1 MATTRPFAYNTGTTI
16 SGTLQY
22 GNIVVGV
29 DDNIDYAGGGGNVRW
44 WNGPDEDLGYV
55 ITYPNSLGNQPNPD
69 SSPAFLGFKRSAV
82 KTENSFLLLTNSTY
96 SQSFTTGTDA
106 MIWLTGNGY
115 WTSYVFVTP
124 TPTPTP
130 TPTAGLLINLDSGN
144 LTSYPTTGSTW
155 FDLTANNNDA
165 TLLNTPTFS
174 PSYGGILQFDDVS
187 LEYGTIPNIGN
198 LSQWSVE
205 AWFRITTALTS
216 KVSAIVTN
224 QFDLSTKLNFSIGT
238 NNAPTNKNIAV
249 GYYDGAWRT
258 TTGFVPQ
265 LNTWYQVV
273 GTYDGSTIRQYING
287 QASGGTVSYVGTP
300 QSGGEIRL
308 MRRWDETLTSSNLI
322 DGDLSIV
329 KIYSSALTASDIL
342 QSYNNTYSRFLE
354 PTPTPT
360 STPTSTPTPTPTST
374 PTPTPIV
381 PVTSNLVLH
390 FDPSNSSSY
399 SGTGTTINDL
409 SGNGLNGTM
418 SNITFTNPYFT
429 YNGSSSQI
437 SVADNALLEPGSGDW
452 TIEFWVNH
460 SVIAGAS
467 RVLIGKTDGGNAADW
482 GYGIRTA
489 SNGNTFMEIGN
500 GTTSITTPTSALSIN
515 TWYQVVGVWT
525 NVASNSLALY
535 INGSLVGSNS
545 HSFTSIKNTT
555 SPLYTGSFNGG
566 QFSQWF
572 NGRMGVVRMY
582 NSALTGSQVLQNFNA
597 DKSKYGL

>member
-1 MATTRPFAYNTGTTI
+1 MPTSRPFAYNTGSTI
-16 SGTLQY
+16 NGTEQIGDLA
-22 GNIVVGV
+22 IGV
-29 DDNIDYAGGGGNVRW
+29 DQERYDENWGGVKW
-44 WNGPDEDLGYV
+44 WMGPDEDLGYV
-55 ITYPNSLGNQPNPD
+55 ICRPNVAGNQPNPLGI
-69 SSPAFLGFKRSAV
+69 PAYVRFLRSEQ
-82 KTENSFLLLTNSTY
+82 KTEVSFVNLVNINFNQT
-96 SQSFTTGTDA
+96 FTTGQECETY
-106 MIWLTGNGY
+106 LTNNGY
-115 WTSYVFVTP
+115 WSSWDGLP
-124 TPTPTP
+124 SN
-130 TPTAGLLINLDSGN
+130 LLIYLDSSN
-144 LTSYPTTGSTW
+144 ANSYPTTGTTW
-155 FDLTANNNDA
+155 FDLTSNNNDA
-165 TLLNTPTFS
+165 TLFNTPTFS
-174 PSYGGILQFDDVS
+174 PSYSGILQFDDVS

-198 LSQWSVE
+198 LSQWTVE
-205 AWFRITTALTS
+205 TWFRITTALTS

-249 GYYDGAWRT
+249 GYYNGVWRT

-308 MRRWDETLTSSNLI
+308 MRRWDDTLTSSNFI
-322 DGDLSIV
+322 DGDLAIV

-374 PTPTPIV
+374 PTATPIV
-381 PVTSNLVLH
+381 PVTSGLVLYY
-390 FDPSNSSSY
+390 DPSNSSSY

-437 SVADNALLEPGSGDW
+437 SVVDNALLEPGSGDW

-489 SNGNTFMEIGN
+489 SNGNTYIEVGN
-500 GTTSITTPTSALSIN
+500 GTTSITSPATALTIN
-515 TWYQVVGVWT
+515 NWYQVVGVWT
-525 NVASNSLALY
+525 NVASNSIALY
-535 INGSLVGSNS
+535 LNGNSVGSNS

-555 SPLYTGSFNGG
+555 SSLYTGSFNGG
-566 QFSQWF
+566 QFSQWL
-572 NGRMGVVRMY
+572 NGRMGIVRMY